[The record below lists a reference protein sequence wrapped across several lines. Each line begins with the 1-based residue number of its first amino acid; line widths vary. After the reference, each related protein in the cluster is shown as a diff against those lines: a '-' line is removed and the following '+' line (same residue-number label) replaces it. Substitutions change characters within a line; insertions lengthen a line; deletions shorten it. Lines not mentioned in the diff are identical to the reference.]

1 MENKSDSLN
10 REDIQKLK
18 DFVSSYYIR
27 QEFPEGITFED
38 GDLIDI
44 QLMIINICNQL
55 ESNKKEIQREKEK
68 LIAHFH
74 YEEEGISFF
83 TPTFENIYSNS
94 HFIQFLNILLDKPT
108 YNVFDLF
115 QAPVFGKF
123 VQFLNNP
130 DGNSSCE
137 DKIHINGYYFFI
149 QFIIFEDKSFEV
161 IIRDISEMEK
171 ENIHKTEIT
180 NNIAHELRTP
190 LTSIRGYL
198 ETLLHHKTISV
209 EKKYDYLERAYFQ
222 TVRLSEIIQ
231 DIVLLSK
238 TADTP
243 TYFTKEDINLYDFLT
258 EMLNDTQE
266 IIAISHSKVE
276 LRMSSDIVLSANR
289 TLLYSIFWNL
299 LSNAIK
305 YSGENPEITIYNYME
320 DTDYYYFSFSD
331 NGKGIDEKYLDR
343 IFQRFY
349 RISEGGTQDKRGAG
363 LGLTI
368 VRDAVKFHHG
378 EIHAKNKHDGGL
390 EFLFTLRKK

>member
-1 MENKSDSLN
+1 MENKPACLK

-27 QEFPEGITFED
+27 QEFPEGITLED
-38 GDLIDI
+38 NDLIDI

-55 ESNKKEIQREKEK
+55 ESNKKEILREREK

-83 TPTFENIYSNS
+83 TPTFETIYSNS
-94 HFIQFLNILLDKPT
+94 HFIQYLNILLDQPT

-115 QAPVFGKF
+115 KAPVFEKF

-130 DGNSSCE
+130 DGKSSFE

-149 QFIIFEDKSFEV
+149 QLIIFEDKSFEV
-161 IIRDISEMEK
+161 IIRDISEIEK
-171 ENIHKTEIT
+171 ENINKTEIT

-198 ETLLHHKTISV
+198 ETLLYHKTISV
-209 EKKYDYLERAYFQ
+209 EKKYDYLERAYLQ
-222 TVRLSEIIQ
+222 AIRLSEIIQ
-231 DIVLLSK
+231 DVVLLSK
-238 TADTP
+238 TSDTA
-243 TYFTKEDINLYDFLT
+243 TYFTKEEINIFDLLT
-258 EMLNDTQE
+258 ELLNDSKE
-266 IIAISHSKVE
+266 IIEKSHSTIE
-276 LRMSSDIVLSANR
+276 LKISNSVVVDGNR

-299 LSNAIK
+299 ISNAIK
-305 YSGENPEITIYNYME
+305 YSGESPQISIYNYMD

-349 RISEGGTQDKRGAG
+349 RITEGGTSDKRGAG

-378 EIHAKNKHDGGL
+378 EIHAKNRHDGGL